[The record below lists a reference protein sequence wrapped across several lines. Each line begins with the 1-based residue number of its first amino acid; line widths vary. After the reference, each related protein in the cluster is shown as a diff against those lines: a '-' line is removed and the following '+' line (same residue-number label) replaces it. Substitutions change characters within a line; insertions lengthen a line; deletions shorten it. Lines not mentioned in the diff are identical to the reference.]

1 MISVPALPH
10 YSWGGVLPLSFIVR
24 HKANLWHSSL
34 SAQATGVSNPLHSL
48 SLRPSTS
55 VIVLMFLS
63 LRRQSK
69 IHVHRGLPSP
79 LSVLLVLANF
89 IFPPIILTYSSHIS
103 NSSVTGTYLS
113 LCTPSRYPIY
123 LLKMNNTRLPCLTAT
138 AGTRFGRDL
147 WI

>member
-10 YSWGGVLPLSFIVR
+10 YSWGGVLTLSFIVPP
-24 HKANLWHSSL
+24 KANLWHSSL

-55 VIVLMFLS
+55 VIVMLL
-63 LRRQSK
+63 LHWIIRAL
-69 IHVHRGLPSP
+69 HVHRGLPSP

-89 IFPPIILTYSSHIS
+89 IFTPTIPTSSSPIS

-113 LCTPSRYPIY
+113 HCTPSRYPIY